1 MLLNYLNILK
11 NLMSFFYN
19 NKIKPKHKKEL
30 TNNEEKAGGAM
41 PPTNPAK

>member
-19 NKIKPKHKKEL
+19 NKIKPKQKEL
-30 TNNEEKAGGAM
+30 TNNEERAGGAM
-41 PPTNPAK
+41 PPTDPAK